1 MNHAGSE
8 RCDATTGASLHAS
21 DPSDAQLRNSLAE
34 PFAFALLTWPAAAL
48 AVHFSAEDEF
58 WWRVGAPVWLAV
70 FHFAAYRRGRGA
82 GFGNVM
88 LFNSAVVAL
97 AWWAFPSRW
106 CWAAFPLLLIG
117 LHGAQR
123 ALLRRSRARDGP

>member
-1 MNHAGSE
+1 MAE
-8 RCDATTGASLHAS
+8 S
-21 DPSDAQLRNSLAE
+21 DRIDRLAD
-34 PFAFALLTWPAAAL
+34 PFAFALVTWPAAAL
-48 AVHFSAEDEF
+48 AVQLSAPEEAV
-58 WWRVGAPVWLAV
+58 WRIVSIVWLAI
-70 FHFAAYRRGRGA
+70 FQLAAYRRGRGA

-88 LFNSAVVAL
+88 LFTTAVVAL

-123 ALLRRSRARDGP
+123 ALLRRPRAGGGPR